1 MLENIYGIR
10 KITNNTEKDY
20 FTQNPYYEKKEL
32 LISMFNWNFIKLIY
46 ERGEITFPLPENP
59 SLKKGG
65 KIKRSKE
72 SIIAD
77 SRYNALPEG
86 ERKSKKW
93 ATIELANGKK
103 IRRRNA
109 NQTGDV
115 EGGRYYSEK
124 RPSHTDKE
132 AKTVV
137 SVRKKVIK
145 KSVSVS
151 KPSDSI
157 KFVGL
162 NFKKYNYTI
171 GGL

>member
-1 MLENIYGIR
+1 MKKTKRGTPYS
-10 KITNNTEKDY
+10 IT
-20 FTQNPYYEKKEL
+20 
-32 LISMFNWNFIKLIY
+32 
-46 ERGEITFPLPENP
+46 
-59 SLKKGG
+59 KKGMAYVYEIEG
-65 KIKRSKE
+65 KGFGGYALTHVSKRKLSESEIDEIGSGNEYAKGGNTKRSKE

-109 NQTGDV
+109 NQTGEV

-137 SVRKKVIK
+137 SVRKKAIK

-157 KFVGL
+157 KFIGI
-162 NFKKYNYTI
+162 NFKRYNYTV